1 MANIQDIN
9 VISVLGAGKIG
20 SAIIKAV
27 KENCKDVEVI
37 ATGRREET
45 LRNAEQLG
53 AKATRDNDEAVK
65 EGKLVILSVK
75 PQHFPIVVKQVGKDR
90 WKGKIVVSVMAGVKL
105 KTLESVLEGAEVYR
119 AMTNVN
125 AMVKKASTAVAT
137 NNGKNKDAVENL
149 LKLLGTV
156 YWVPEEFIDVWTAL
170 IGSGPAFLAEII
182 DALTMGAVA
191 SGMPRELAYN
201 AILDVMEGTAVLL
214 KARNSHPISV
224 RDEVTT
230 PAGTTIRGLMV
241 MEARGVKSAL
251 METIEAAYKRSIEIG
266 NEIDKEIRRAL
277 GLQ

>member
-1 MANIQDIN
+1 MQDIN

>member
-53 AKATRDNDEAVK
+53 AKATRDNDEAVR
-65 EGKLVILSVK
+65 EGKLIILSVK
-75 PQHFPIVVKQVGKDR
+75 PQHFPVVVKQVGKDR
-90 WKGKIVVSVMAGVKL
+90 WKGKVVVSVMAGVKL